1 MIYRMFRALGLFLLL
16 CMGASAASAQEP
28 LTIRQAVDQALG
40 QSPQAAI
47 AHAGDQEAKSAATM
61 ARTQLLPHLNF
72 TEDISRGDDPVYAF
86 GTRLRQGQFTQ
97 ADFALDA
104 LNHPPSIGNFSTRF
118 SGSWT
123 AFDSFKTQRE
133 IHSADLLRASASSSD
148 KAVDQQIVLN
158 VVGAY
163 QSVLYAQREIDVA
176 QHEQETASALLAS
189 VDDHVKAGLA
199 VESDRMSAQVNVAA
213 RKQELIVAQGDLD
226 LAWAQLREAMGTPDI
241 QASELKPIE
250 PHTFDQLPLEQELAT
265 AAKTRPDLTALTQA
279 QSAQASGLRAAK
291 SNFGPVVNTY
301 GNWEEDRGSLGSS
314 GGNNW
319 VVGVQISVDILP
331 IGKRAQL
338 AQQTAAKQKI
348 DAQLSAS
355 QQHVRLEVS
364 QAHIH
369 RRTAELSLETAQAAL
384 NQSAE
389 SLRILKNR
397 YGAGLANITDLLR
410 AEDAERQSQSNY
422 WHAVYRNA
430 MADAELLYATGT
442 LTPVAAEDLQ

>member
-1 MIYRMFRALGLFLLL
+1 
-16 CMGASAASAQEP
+16 MGASAASAQEP

-148 KAVDQQIVLN
+148 KAVRQQIVLN

-213 RKQELIVAQGDLD
+213 RKQELIAAQGDLD
-226 LAWAQLREAMGTPDI
+226 LAWAQLREAMGTPDL

-250 PHTFDQLPLEQELAT
+250 PHTFDQLPLEQEFAT

-331 IGKRAQL
+331 LGKRAQL

-369 RRTAELSLETAQAAL
+369 RRTAQLSLETAQAAL
-384 NQSAE
+384 DQSAE

-410 AEDAERQSQSNY
+410 AEDAERQSQSSY
-422 WHAVYRNA
+422 WHAVYGNA
-430 MADAELLYATGT
+430 MAYAELLYATGM
-442 LTPVAAEDLQ
+442 LTPDAAEDLQ